1 MAGGGIDGKCLECR
15 EQFKT
20 GLLMEEHLES
30 NQRCKLANFQH
41 FQVNGIVNV
50 CFQTNGCFFCQ
61 LKTGSK
67 LKSHLNG
74 TEVCKRQYLSKFE
87 AESVTVLMKTIKNIK
102 RKSYPSRTRAER
114 QSERESLILRFR
126 KSVAVGPHTYL
137 CVTCSSSGTRKIMFV
152 FEETSPGVEEKF
164 YREGIL
170 YQCKECYHGKDVNFQ
185 EPFLQEIGKFSV
197 DFFGMFGPVQ
207 NIEVVSDSDVSV
219 SSVLLPTSIAAIQQ
233 IHCWR
238 DPQSQ
243 NNNIRD
249 LFKNILN
256 FSENHY
262 SFIYERTFKG
272 IKDSLDYNVV
282 LPGYVTHPEH
292 KEVLLLTSASNLA
305 DLPGTDEY
313 YLRGQSNLLYTIF
326 QAGPVFLSTKLIIPH
341 FLEGTFATQL
351 MLNGL
356 FRLEISTSEGKTE
369 NCEYSEGMT
378 EYLIHPDHL
387 KSEPCGDNCEP
398 ILLQHFLNEIP
409 NVNNHLSI
417 GTIANYANHFCLNF
431 LTSIVRDKFS
441 ILYPDYYDA
450 NFEFPI
456 WTDATMFKIA
466 TWPKIFSAMN
476 EKIARKISFTR
487 EDLQN
492 FTILMDGI
500 LTTSTSSL
508 SLAAEF
514 GLDEDAADDV
524 AALALRH
531 QAAPS
536 MDKVVQLPSI
546 LTMIKIAPKIFKKTD
561 EESFSLIRTKFESEL
576 LLMNEFELGVNVSTW
591 LNDLE
596 NNDFIKAEMVEEVI
610 CVEFFDAILEIDM
623 DEEIAVFMEENSFS
637 LLEAVYHRSLN
648 FHHVTCFD
656 IILKSDSLQAAFV
669 HKYHPPYLLA
679 ARLPVKSNII
689 GGNYRSAGKILKCG
703 QPEPIFETGSPLEI
717 FQSTHKQVPLIEAL
731 WRIDKRKGFTCSN
744 IRPKFINLTPN
755 RTLKFIRARTAD
767 TSKHFIDKRTQKLY
781 EIFQDGYE
789 DFLHLPQLLQRILT
803 CWQFLSEFFKSGFD
817 NAAEVE
823 DETNL
828 DREIDEDSEE
838 TFAVG
843 RQIAVCNDH
852 NYGDLKLPDKI
863 ILTNNVVYQ
872 RRKTVPKIIAY
883 PYFDKA
889 SDEYLLREMQLYR
902 PHERDM
908 FTGISSEG
916 LHMLFK
922 QKDDDPEYF
931 KGRPLT
937 KIETIKLRLNPILS
951 DFDPDSELGC
961 DNIKVVLS

>member
-1 MAGGGIDGKCLECR
+1 MAGGAIDGKCLECR

-20 GLLMEEHLES
+20 GFLMEEHLET
-30 NQRCKLANFQH
+30 NERCKLASFEL
-41 FQVNGIVNV
+41 FKVNGIVNV
-50 CFQTNGCFFCQ
+50 CLQTNGCFFCP

-67 LKSHLNG
+67 LKSHLDG
-74 TEVCKRQYLSKFE
+74 SKFCRLKYLSKFE
-87 AESVTVLMKTIKNIK
+87 AATTVVLMKTLKNIK

-114 QSERESLILRFR
+114 QNEDTDSVMLRFR
-126 KSVAVGPHTYL
+126 KSVSVGPQTYL
-137 CVTCSSSGTRKIMFV
+137 CVTCSSAGTRKIMFV
-152 FEETSPGVEEKF
+152 VEETSPGVEEKF

-170 YQCKECYHGKDVNFQ
+170 YQCRECYHGKDVNFPD
-185 EPFLQEIGKFSV
+185 PFLQETGKFSV
-197 DFFGMFGPVQ
+197 DFFGMFGPVK
-207 NIEVVSDSDVSV
+207 NNEVVSDSDVSV
-219 SSVLLPTSIAAIQQ
+219 NSVLLPTSIAAIQQ
-233 IHCWR
+233 IDCWR
-238 DPQSQ
+238 DPLSQ

-262 SFIYERTFKG
+262 SLIYERTFKG

-282 LPGYVTHPEH
+282 LPGHLTHPER
-292 KEVLLLTSASNLA
+292 KEVLLSTSASNLA
-305 DLPGTDEY
+305 DRPGTDEY
-313 YLRGQSNLLYTIF
+313 YLRGQSSLLYTIF

-356 FRLEISTSEGKTE
+356 FRLDISTSEGKTE
-369 NCEYSEGMT
+369 DCEYSEGMT

-398 ILLQHFLNEIP
+398 ILLKHFLNEIP
-409 NVNNHLSI
+409 NVNNHLAI

-431 LTSIVRDKFS
+431 LSSIVRDKLS

-456 WTDATMFKIA
+456 WTDATLFKIA

-476 EKIARKISFTR
+476 EKIARKMSFTR
-487 EDLQN
+487 EDLHN
-492 FTILMDGI
+492 VTILIEGI
-500 LTTSTSSL
+500 LTTSTSTL
-508 SLAAEF
+508 SLAEEF
-514 GLDEDAADDV
+514 DLAEDAADDV

-546 LTMIKIAPKIFKKTD
+546 ITMIKIAPKIFKKTD
-561 EESFSLIRTKFESEL
+561 EESFSLIRTKFESAL
-576 LLMNEFELGVNVSTW
+576 LLMNEFELGVDVSTW
-591 LNDLE
+591 LNDSE
-596 NNDFIKAEMVEEVI
+596 NSNFIKVEMVEEVI
-610 CVEFFDAILEIDM
+610 CVEFFDAIIEIDM

-637 LLEAVYHRSLN
+637 LLEAIYHRSLN

-656 IILKSDSLQAAFV
+656 FILKSDSLQAAFI

-689 GGNYRSAGKILKCG
+689 GGNYRSAGKNLKCG

-731 WRIDKRKGFTCSN
+731 WRIDKRKGFTYSN

-781 EIFQDGYE
+781 EIYEDGYD

-803 CWQFLSEFFKSGFD
+803 CWQFLSEFFKSGFNNPD
-817 NAAEVE
+817 EVE
-823 DETNL
+823 EEANM
-828 DREIDEDSEE
+828 DREIDEEA
-838 TFAVG
+838 FAVG

-852 NYGDLKLPDKI
+852 NYGDLKLPNKI
-863 ILTNNVVYQ
+863 ILTNDVVYQ
-872 RRKTVPKIIAY
+872 RRKTVPKIVAY
-883 PYFDKA
+883 PYFDKT

-922 QKDDDPEYF
+922 QKDRDPECF

-951 DFDPDSELGC
+951 DFDPESELGC